1 MRVLRAAVAAC
12 LLICTGCALPGY
24 ESPGFRGQILDR
36 TTMQPI
42 PSAQV
47 SVAPFFERGLTS
59 VTISDPAGRFGI
71 PPTDQG
77 RIALHPISLEEAWT
91 DAWLEVSAEGYQ
103 PHEVAV
109 LDLTKRESPEIVVYL
124 DRR

>member
-1 MRVLRAAVAAC
+1 MSAGRRRPDETPRERGDGLGHGNFNTRAAFIMCQCCWEPKMRVLRAAVAAC

-59 VTISDPAGRFGI
+59 VTISDPA
-71 PPTDQG
+71 
-77 RIALHPISLEEAWT
+77 
-91 DAWLEVSAEGYQ
+91 
-103 PHEVAV
+103 
-109 LDLTKRESPEIVVYL
+109 
-124 DRR
+124 